1 MSQFTLTFE
10 GNLAAKP
17 ELDVTASGQ
26 TLCRLRVA
34 HNRRRKTEGQW
45 VDTTPMWVQVT
56 VWGDIAERCAELNKG
71 DTVTVNARDDLN
83 VWPFTR
89 QDGTPGGVLEV
100 TAENVALSLRFTGA
114 QPVADDRPAGD
125 AWDPATAEPTTAE
138 PEREL
143 QPA

>member
-1 MSQFTLTFE
+1 MSQFSLSFE

-17 ELDVTASGQ
+17 ELEHTATGQ
-26 TLCRLRVA
+26 ALCRLRVA

-56 VWGDIAERCAELNKG
+56 VWGELAERCAELSKG
-71 DTVTVNARDDLN
+71 DTVVVNARDDLN
-83 VWPFTR
+83 VWPFIR

-100 TAENVALSLRFTGA
+100 TAENVSVSMRFTGA

-125 AWDPATAEPTTAE
+125 AWDPATAEPTAIE

>member
-1 MSQFTLTFE
+1 MSQFTLSFE
-10 GNLAAKP
+10 GNLAARP
-17 ELDVTASGQ
+17 ELEVTKSGQ

-34 HNRRRKTEGQW
+34 HNRGRKTEGQW
-45 VDTTPMWVQVT
+45 VYTTPMWVQVT
-56 VWGDIAERCAELNKG
+56 VWGELAERCAELNKG
-71 DTVTVNARDDLN
+71 DTVVVNARDDLN

-89 QDGTPGGVLEV
+89 QDGTSGGVLEV
-100 TAENVALSLRFTGA
+100 TAENVALSLRFAGA

-125 AWDPATAEPTTAE
+125 AWDPATAEPTAAE

>member
-1 MSQFTLTFE
+1 MSQFTLSFE

-17 ELDVTASGQ
+17 ELEYTATGQ
-26 TLCRLRVA
+26 ALCRLRIA

-56 VWGDIAERCAELNKG
+56 VWGELAERCAELSKG
-71 DTVTVNARDDLN
+71 DTVVVNARDDLN

-100 TAENVALSLRFTGA
+100 TAENVSVSMRFTGA
-114 QPVADDRPAGD
+114 LPVPSDHPAGE
-125 AWDPATAEPTTAE
+125 AWDPATAEPEA
-138 PEREL
+138 EREL
-143 QPA
+143 QAA